1 MNRKLSPAE
10 KKWLAA
16 EVKEQEGHYQGI
28 VKAMNALEE
37 TRLQWFR
44 EFYERIQ
51 WRGFSVHA
59 GTRRKIKPEEIPA
72 ISKKKIRVVW

>member
-1 MNRKLSPAE
+1 MDMNGAE

-16 EVKEQEGHYQGI
+16 EIRDQEANYKKI
-28 VKAMNALEE
+28 VKAVDDLEPK
-37 TRLQWFR
+37 RLQWFR